1 MADCYYV
8 AGYVA
13 SSCIYFALQHL
24 LVDYVM
30 LERVVYI
37 VERAVYLIYQVLP
50 GFVIP
55 CLIQFRYLRLI
66 IRLWLH
72 RETLYLDTSNY
83 FQPVRNR

>member
-30 LERVVYI
+30 LERVVHI
-37 VERAVYLIYQVLP
+37 VERVVYLISGFGFITP
-50 GFVIP
+50 GFTRF
-55 CLIQFRYLRLI
+55 C
-66 IRLWLH
+66 
-72 RETLYLDTSNY
+72 DTM
-83 FQPVRNR
+83 FGTV